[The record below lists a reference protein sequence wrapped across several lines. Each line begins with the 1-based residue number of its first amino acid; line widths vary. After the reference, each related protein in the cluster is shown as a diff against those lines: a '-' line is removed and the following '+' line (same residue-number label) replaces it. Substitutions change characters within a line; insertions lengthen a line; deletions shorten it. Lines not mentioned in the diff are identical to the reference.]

1 MKNDEAT
8 VSAKKTA
15 IVSAR
20 AGAVAALLVLAGL
33 LPLPLGAAI
42 DQGDAASSGTT
53 VIIASDFPAVA
64 IDSEDTLDAED
75 RLPVLAEDVPKQ
87 ADAPTGSDAREIDV
101 RPPETSPPD
110 ADVSSEGDSNLTR
123 SLWPPKELGIADRV
137 QDWLARANRE
147 FQSTII
153 RRLSTP
159 SAVAGDGIAR
169 KIEDVKD
176 EDAAAA
182 AAGAQEALS
191 TAHAKLAAEAEAQ
204 HQRELSDAAAKAA
217 EQAKAREAE
226 AARIDE
232 ERKAAEEKRRAE
244 EQKRQAELR
253 LAEEEKA
260 AKQKAA
266 EEAAAKE
273 AAEKAAAAAKEREI
287 AERQAAEA
295 AAAKRA
301 AEAKEAEAKQQALRE
316 AEAAKAAEEAKAA
329 EAAKAA
335 KEAKEAKEAE
345 EARAA
350 EEAKAAEAKRRADE
364 EAARIAAA
372 QEAEARA
379 KIAAASEAAEKERA
393 AQEIAKKDAEA
404 KQALAP
410 QALAPQTPAPT
421 RQAMVEDEDK
431 DETNV
436 AAAPRAA
443 EQPSVNGAQPAR
455 KVEGKSSGESEAKAA
470 ARKPRHHARVHRQA
484 SNRSANRSVNRSGN
498 AGASQSAHKG
508 GPVVKRWVR
517 RPRQGR
523 CRLAGH
529 KVLLPGRYTV
539 ARGDN
544 LWLIALRHYHDGWY
558 FRRIYRANQDVIRN
572 PNLIYPCERLYL
584 PSR

>member
-42 DQGDAASSGTT
+42 DRGDSASSGTT
-53 VIIASDFPAVA
+53 VIIASEFPPVA

-75 RLPVLAEDVPKQ
+75 RLPVLAEDASTPPE
-87 ADAPTGSDAREIDV
+87 APASSDAREIDV
-101 RPPETSPPD
+101 WPPEADPSD
-110 ADVSSEGDSNLTR
+110 ADVSSETDSNLAR
-123 SLWPPKELGIADRV
+123 SVWAPKELGIADRV

-159 SAVAGDGIAR
+159 SAVAGDAIAR
-169 KIEDVKD
+169 NVEEVKG

-182 AAGAQEALS
+182 AARAEEAINTAQ
-191 TAHAKLAAEAEAQ
+191 AKLAAEAEAK

-217 EQAKAREAE
+217 EEAKAREAE
-226 AARIDE
+226 VARLDE
-232 ERKAAEEKRRAE
+232 ERKATEEKRRTE
-244 EQKRQAELR
+244 EQRRQAELR
-253 LAEEEKA
+253 VAEAEKA
-260 AKQKAA
+260 AKLKAA
-266 EEAAAKE
+266 EDAAAKE

-295 AAAKRA
+295 AAAQRA
-301 AEAKEAEAKQQALRE
+301 AEAKQQALRE
-316 AEAAKAAEEAKAA
+316 AEAAKAAEEA
-329 EAAKAA
+329 
-335 KEAKEAKEAE
+335 
-345 EARAA
+345 RAA
-350 EEAKAAEAKRRADE
+350 EEAKGVEEAKAKAAEAKRPADE
-364 EAARIAAA
+364 EAAKAAAA

-393 AQEIAKKDAEA
+393 AEVAAKKDAEA
-404 KQALAP
+404 KQALA
-410 QALAPQTPAPT
+410 AQTAAPT
-421 RQAMVEDEDK
+421 KQAMVEDEDK
-431 DETNV
+431 DETDV
-436 AAAPRAA
+436 AAAPSAT
-443 EQPSVNGAQPAR
+443 EQPSVSGAQPAKR
-455 KVEGKSSGESEAKAA
+455 VEGKFSGESDGKVA

-484 SNRSANRSVNRSGN
+484 SNRSTGRSVNG
-498 AGASQSAHKG
+498 GASQSAHS

-517 RPRQGR
+517 QPRQGR

-572 PNLIYPCERLYL
+572 PNLIHPCERLYL
-584 PSR
+584 PRL